1 MTEQDIEV
9 LVSYVNKLLADYNKL
24 EQRVLDLEEQLGPIS
39 VPTAWRPI
47 EERLELGRIQFMKIG
62 ERLDDLEYASD
73 NDISVCDVPIER
85 DGVPAEEK

>member
-1 MTEQDIEV
+1 
-9 LVSYVNKLLADYNKL
+9 
-24 EQRVLDLEEQLGPIS
+24 
-39 VPTAWRPI
+39 
-47 EERLELGRIQFMKIG
+47 MKIG